1 MTDITYSELVALCG
15 KKTAYLVLLVIEY
28 SAKVRKNN
36 VVQLDCENRLRRAF
50 DVMRENELT
59 A

>member
-15 KKTAYLVLLVIEY
+15 KQTAYPVLLVIEN

-36 VVQLDCENRLRRAF
+36 VVQFDCEKRLRRAF
-50 DVMRENELT
+50 NTMRENELT